1 MSFIQNG
8 EVYILVKT
16 WNHLEEKTEEY
27 QGEKSKRKKIIK
39 NFRQIGG
46 NL

>member
-16 WNHLEEKTEEY
+16 WNSLDLKLEEY
-27 QGEKSKRKKIIK
+27 QGKKSGEKIVVK
-39 NFRQIGG
+39 NFKQIGG
-46 NL
+46 KI

>member
-16 WNHLEEKTEEY
+16 WNSLDSKLEEY
-27 QGEKSKRKKIIK
+27 QGEKSGEKTVVKKLK
-39 NFRQIGG
+39 QIGEKI
-46 NL
+46 